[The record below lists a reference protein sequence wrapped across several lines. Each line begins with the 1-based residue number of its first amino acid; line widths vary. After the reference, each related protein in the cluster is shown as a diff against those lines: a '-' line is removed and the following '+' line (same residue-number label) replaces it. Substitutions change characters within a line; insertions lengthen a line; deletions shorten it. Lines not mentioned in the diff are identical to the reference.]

1 MRVYLRHVKYSTMV
15 NRIDSLQNPKIAPP
29 PWNIILPLFLRI
41 FVWGIIFGIIFLL
54 RAFFLLIFL
63 TFVFAYI
70 QANGVRRAE
79 RFIRNRPVR
88 VVLVWLLLIGV
99 LLSVARFLIPHVE
112 EQAGGFVQR
121 YPSYMRTADEEL
133 VELSVTYPVV
143 ENLIP
148 DLATYKERRVANPQW
163 RIEDSFTNHLIQQV
177 TGIGSEANSV
187 KAAQTIEG
195 LQKLGANVLGA
206 VSAFFLSLLFS
217 FLIVLDL
224 PKLSAGVRGL
234 EKTRLGFVY
243 RELAGGVKD
252 FGLTVGRAFEAQT
265 YIAILNTVL
274 SAVGIFMLGL
284 GDKVAFLAL
293 VVFLCSYIPVAGVF
307 LSSVPICLLA
317 LQEAGFKL
325 VLAAV
330 LLITVIHMVEAYIL
344 NPKIYGHH
352 LRINPVIVLMIL
364 TVGGKL
370 FGVWGLILGVPVCSY
385 IFGHAIRYKEKV

>member
-1 MRVYLRHVKYSTMV
+1 MV
-15 NRIDSLQNPKIAPP
+15 TRIDSLQNPKVAPP
-29 PWNIILPLFLRI
+29 PWNIILPLLLRI
-41 FVWGIIFGIIFLL
+41 FVWGLIFGIIFLL

-70 QANGVRRAE
+70 QANGVRRTE
-79 RFIRNRPVR
+79 KYISIRPVR
-88 VVLVWLLLIGV
+88 VVIVWLVFLGV
-99 LLSVARFLIPHVE
+99 LLGIARFLVPHVQ
-112 EQAGGFVQR
+112 EQARVFFQR
-121 YPSYMRTADEEL
+121 YPSYMKTADEQILE
-133 VELSVTYPVV
+133 VAAKYPVV
-143 ENLIP
+143 ESIAP
-148 DLATYKERRVANPQW
+148 SIVEFRTKRETQPVW
-163 RIEDSFTNHLIQQV
+163 RMEDSLSNHLLQDI
-177 TGIGSEANSV
+177 TGVGSETGSAKS
-187 KAAQTIEG
+187 AQMMES
-195 LQKLGANVLGA
+195 LQKVGANVLGA
-206 VSAFFLSLLFS
+206 ISAFLLSLLFS

-234 EKTRLGFVY
+234 EKTRIGFVY
-243 RELAGGVKD
+243 RELAAGVKD

-274 SAVGIFMLGL
+274 SAIGIFMLGL

-307 LSSVPICLLA
+307 LSSIPICLLA

-325 VLAAV
+325 VFLAI

-364 TVGGKL
+364 TVGGKI

-385 IFGHAIRYKEKV
+385 LFGHAIRYKDKEKAAAHGHA